1 MEAWPTSER
10 GALMTFRELSAVLWR
25 RKLTVLL
32 GVVVAVAAAGAYL
45 TLRTPSYQA
54 TATVQLQAPASGSS
68 SPSVNLADPLVVM
81 ASPALA
87 HQAAA
92 IAGAPLDAQI
102 SAAVSQTTNVMTVTA
117 TGPAAVGAERTAN
130 AYAKAY
136 VAEVADQAAAQVAKI
151 GQAMNAINATI
162 AALEARDPAGTNPGI
177 AAQITS
183 NSQTYAALAA
193 QQVAIN
199 INGPYATI
207 QNPATVPG
215 APAGSSKTKVGGV
228 AALAGLL
235 AGCGLALVRE
245 QFDTRLSSDTDVAE
259 ATGRPVLA
267 ELPVDDFSSRSEQ
280 AVAVIERPDSLLA
293 ESIRELRTSMRVIL
307 EDKPGALVMVTSPAP
322 GDGKTFVVAN
332 LAAAWAMS
340 GRTVIVVSADF
351 RRPRIEQM
359 FGIPNVGGS
368 GLAGLTTPGGA
379 AGMGPQV
386 RSPLPARAD
395 IEAALFTTRVG
406 GLYVLPS
413 GGTPSQPSEL
423 LDGPAM
429 AAVTEELSGFADVV
443 LFDAPPVMAVTDAAI
458 MGRSL
463 TGIVVVGSEGRTG
476 REDLVATVDRL
487 EATGGKVLGVVL
499 NRVGKSSAATYHPY
513 YRNRG

>member
-1 MEAWPTSER
+1 
-10 GALMTFRELSAVLWR
+10 MTFRELSAVLWK
-25 RKLTVLL
+25 RKLTIVLSI
-32 GVVVAVAAAGAYL
+32 VVAVAAAGAYFV
-45 TLRTPSYQA
+45 LRKPSYQA
-54 TATVQLQAPASGSS
+54 TATVLLQP
-68 SPSVNLADPLVVM
+68 PSTNSNTVTVNLADPLVVM

-87 HQAAA
+87 ARAKSEA
-92 IAGAPLDAQI
+92 KGALDAQI
-102 SAAVSQTTNVMTVTA
+102 SASVSQTTNVMTVTA
-117 TGPAAVGAERTAN
+117 TGPTAAGAATTAN

-136 VAEVADQAAAQVAKI
+136 VTDVADQVAAQVAKI
-151 GQAMNAINATI
+151 GQAMSSITAAIT
-162 AALEARDPAGTNPGI
+162 ALEAQDPTGKNPGI

-199 INGPYATI
+199 INGPYASV
-207 QNPATVPG
+207 QSPATVPG
-215 APAGSSKTKVGGV
+215 APAGSGKVKVGGV

-245 QFDTRLSSDTDVAE
+245 QLDTRLSAEEDVAE

-267 ELPVDDFSSRSEQ
+267 ELPVDELSARSEQ
-280 AVAVIERPDSLLA
+280 SVGVIEQPESLLA
-293 ESIRELRTSMRVIL
+293 EAVRELRTSMRVIL

-340 GRTVIVVSADF
+340 GRTVILVSADF

-359 FGIPNVGGS
+359 FGIPNGEGT
-368 GLAGLTTPGGA
+368 GLAALTRPGAVGA
-379 AGMGPQV
+379 GGVAGG
-386 RSPLPARAD
+386 SPLPGRPEV
-395 IEAALFTTRVG
+395 EAALFATRVP

-413 GGTPSQPSEL
+413 GGTPRQPSEL

-429 AAVTEELSGFADVV
+429 AAVIEQLSGFADVV
-443 LFDAPPVMAVTDAAI
+443 LFDAPPVMAVTDAAT
-458 MGRSL
+458 MGRNV
-463 TGIVVVGSEGRTG
+463 TGIVVVASEGKTARD
-476 REDLVATVDRL
+476 DLVATVDRL

-499 NRVGKSSAATYHPY
+499 NRVHRSSAVTYHPY
-513 YRNRG
+513 YRSRG

>member
-1 MEAWPTSER
+1 
-10 GALMTFRELSAVLWR
+10 MTFRELSAVLWK
-25 RKLTVLL
+25 RKLTIVLSI
-32 GVVVAVAAAGAYL
+32 VVAVAAAGAYFV
-45 TLRTPSYQA
+45 LRKPSYQA
-54 TATVQLQAPASGSS
+54 TATVLLQP
-68 SPSVNLADPLVVM
+68 PSTNSNTVTVNLADPLVVM

-87 HQAAA
+87 ARAKSEA
-92 IAGAPLDAQI
+92 KSPLDAQI
-102 SAAVSQTTNVMTVTA
+102 SASVSQTTNVMTVTA
-117 TGPAAVGAERTAN
+117 TGPTAAGAATTAN

-136 VAEVADQAAAQVAKI
+136 VTDVADQVAAQVAKI
-151 GQAMNAINATI
+151 GQAMSSINATI
-162 AALEARDPAGTNPGI
+162 TALEAQDPTGKNPGI

-199 INGPYATI
+199 INGPYASV
-207 QNPATVPG
+207 QSPATVPG
-215 APAGSSKTKVGGV
+215 APAGSGKVKVGGV

-245 QFDTRLSSDTDVAE
+245 QLDTRLSAEEDVAE

-267 ELPVDDFSSRSEQ
+267 ELPVDDLSARSEQ
-280 AVAVIERPDSLLA
+280 SIGVIEQPESLLA
-293 ESIRELRTSMRVIL
+293 EAVRELRTSMRVIL

-359 FGIPNVGGS
+359 FGIPNGEGTGLAALTRPGGGGG
-368 GLAGLTTPGGA
+368 GLAGGSSLPGR
-379 AGMGPQV
+379 PEV
-386 RSPLPARAD
+386 ES
-395 IEAALFTTRVG
+395 ALFATRVA

-413 GGTPSQPSEL
+413 GGTPRQPSEL
-423 LDGPAM
+423 LDGPSM
-429 AAVTEELSGFADVV
+429 AAVIEQLSGFADVV
-443 LFDAPPVMAVTDAAI
+443 LFDAPPVMAVTDAAT
-458 MGRSL
+458 MGRNV
-463 TGIVVVGSEGRTG
+463 TGIVVVASEGKTARD
-476 REDLVATVDRL
+476 DLVATVDRL

-499 NRVGKSSAATYHPY
+499 NRVHRSSAATYHPY
-513 YRNRG
+513 YRSRG